1 MNNPNSHNVMRNNS
15 KSKNVRI
22 DVSKTIEL
30 DKAFS
35 QDILDDTF
43 IKSMINPKV
52 LSGATSSSY
61 EESSEYLQLRMRE
74 KLTVNLI

>member
-1 MNNPNSHNVMRNNS
+1 MRNG
-15 KSKNVRI
+15 SKNGRAAEGAQ
-22 DVSKTIEL
+22 TIEL

-52 LSGATSSSY
+52 L
-61 EESSEYLQLRMRE
+61 
-74 KLTVNLI
+74 